1 MTPKE
6 IDDILNASAEWG
18 WVLEPDAKRIL
29 KLIGL
34 NVPNF
39 FHAQTAEEAIAFS
52 HSIGYPV
59 VAKVISPDIIHK
71 SDMHGV
77 EVGIDSDQMVRSTF
91 LRFSTVKNFQGML
104 IDETIY
110 GTELIVG
117 AKIDYQFGPMVLLG
131 IGGTGVEIYHDI
143 SLKMAPLTGEDV
155 RAMLQEL
162 KGSQLLFGF
171 RGTPPINIE
180 SLKHTLITFSNFV
193 ITIQKKI
200 ESIDLNPV
208 ICSAAGCVVA
218 DARIILKD

>member
-6 IDDILNASAEWG
+6 IDDILQTSADWG
-18 WVLEPDAKRIL
+18 WVLEPDAKRIFN
-29 KLIGL
+29 LIGL
-34 NVPNF
+34 SVPNF
-39 FHAQTAEEAIAFS
+39 FHARTAEEAVSFS

-59 VAKVISPDIIHK
+59 VAKVISPDIMHK
-71 SDMHGV
+71 SDVHGV

-91 LRFSTVKNFQGML
+91 QRFSTVKNFQGML
-104 IDETIY
+104 IEDTID
-110 GTELIVG
+110 GIELIVG
-117 AKIDYQFGPMVLLG
+117 AKTDYQFGPMILLG

-171 RGTPPINIE
+171 RGAPPINIE
-180 SLKHTLITFSNFV
+180 SLKRTLIIFSNFLITF
-193 ITIQKKI
+193 QKII

-208 ICSAAGCVVA
+208 ICSDAGCIVA
-218 DARIILKD
+218 DARIILKG